1 MDFVQARVETLGNV
15 IAQEVIEGTYSR
27 KHIDAKIRKAIM
39 DNPDMV
45 AKLEQGVSLVNEW
58 MHGTYYAS
66 KMARLEQ
73 LQALDIPELVMDIFT
88 GVAYILKPELFTSV
102 SAQLASRL
110 GFNDTATAILT
121 VAEVLAVLCQTDVF
135 DITKEHRQSSLMVV
149 SLIPLPDTLTKY
161 MMLSQYLP
169 PMVCEPLEVTHN
181 FSSGYL
187 THNDTLILGSG
198 NHHDGD
204 ICLDVI
210 NKVNKIPLKLCTQFL
225 STAEEECPNYTQEDM
240 HMNAAKKGKTITEE
254 KAYNQVLAAIAGW
267 TEFRSQSYEFYL
279 LMVQQGNRFYLT
291 NRVCKRGRLYSQGYH
306 ISTQGNA
313 FKKAMIEFAEEE
325 LVTGVP

>member
-1 MDFVQARVETLGNV
+1 MDFVSTQVETLGNV
-15 IAQEVIEGTYSR
+15 IAQEIIEQTYSR

-135 DITKEHRQSSLMVV
+135 DITKEQRQSSLMVV
-149 SLIPLPDTLTKY
+149 SLIPLPDALTKY
-161 MMLSQYLP
+161 MMISQYLP

-225 STAEEECPNYTQEDM
+225 STV
-240 HMNAAKKGKTITEE
+240 EE
-254 KAYNQVLAAIAGW
+254 KPSFELDSQDKITQWN
-267 TEFRSQSYEFYL
+267 EFKIQSYEFYV
-279 LMVQQGNRFYLT
+279 LMVQQGNRFYFT
-291 NRVCKRGRLYSQGYH
+291 NKVDKRGRLYCQGYH
-306 ISTQGNA
+306 ISTQSTA

-325 LVTGVP
+325 LVNGVPD

>member
-1 MDFVQARVETLGNV
+1 MDFVSTQVETLGNV
-15 IAQEVIEGTYSR
+15 IAQEIIEQTYSR

-39 DNPDMV
+39 DNPDMA

-135 DITKEHRQSSLMVV
+135 DITKEQRQSSLMVV
-149 SLIPLPDTLTKY
+149 SLIPLPDALTKY
-161 MMLSQYLP
+161 MAISQYLP

-225 STAEEECPNYTQEDM
+225 STVEEEPSFELDSQDKITQW
-240 HMNAAKKGKTITEE
+240 N
-254 KAYNQVLAAIAGW
+254 
-267 TEFRSQSYEFYL
+267 EFKIQSYEFYV
-279 LMVQQGNRFYLT
+279 LMVQQGNRFYFT
-291 NRVCKRGRLYSQGYH
+291 NKVDKRGRLYCQGYH
-306 ISTQGNA
+306 LSSQGTA
-313 FKKAMIEFAEEE
+313 FKKAMLEFAEEE
-325 LVTGVP
+325 IVSGVPD